1 MYLGTLLC
9 ALICIIVVFQ
19 VAVTHN
25 TSLEW
30 VIWIFVILGFFLL
43 GFGYIQTS
51 ELTLNQTNVNSY
63 TLSLA

>member
-43 GFGYIQTS
+43 GFGYIYEGRYKKEHPQES
-51 ELTLNQTNVNSY
+51 KPPNS
-63 TLSLA
+63 L